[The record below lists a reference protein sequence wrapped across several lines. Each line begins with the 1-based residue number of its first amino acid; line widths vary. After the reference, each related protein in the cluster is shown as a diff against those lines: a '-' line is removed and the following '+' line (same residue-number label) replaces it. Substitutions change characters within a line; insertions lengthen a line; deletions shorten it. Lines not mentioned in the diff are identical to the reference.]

1 MGSAL
6 NGVMGGGG
14 GGGIG
19 SLVGGIVGGIFGGP
33 LGAMLGQAIGG
44 MVDQAAGDATKQAV
58 DTLQKEDGMPKFL
71 ADEVKAKV
79 DEILKELGQGKEPV
93 DQQTQDA
100 AKAQYGDAFKS
111 FADSLAQGII
121 DKVREEMK
129 NGGQD
134 SEGERTGGTK
144 GGSGKSGA
152 SSSSSGGSWLVAIAK
167 AMGQALGD
175 RAKKM
180 VELSDKIAA
189 NKGGDS
195 TESKQDAA
203 MEAQKLST
211 EFQATSQEFQMLQ
224 QSFSTTIKALGEGM
238 ASMARKQ

>member
-79 DEILKELGQGKEPV
+79 DEVLKELAQGKQPV

-134 SEGERTGGTK
+134 AEGERTGGTK
-144 GGSGKSGA
+144 GGGKSG
-152 SSSSSGGSWLVAIAK
+152 SSSAGGSSWLVAIAK

-189 NKGGDS
+189 NKGGES